1 MQCKKQ
7 KYFLQLCLCFH
18 SCAFVFTVVP
28 CCCMIPTFVFADV
41 HFFCCCAIFL
51 LFCNL
56 HCYLFVLSFSTKKLL
71 HSINCYPH
79 RSTNRP
85 LHSSQVGGEP
95 VSARPLF
102 PQPHC
107 TSPLHLYG
115 IIHLLSP
122 HSTLHEKLALGVRSM
137 PLLLPLAAAVVTP
150 VGHLLLPTPSWPVS
164 IVTVTAV
171 NQRTKD

>member
-56 HCYLFVLSFSTKKLL
+56 HCYLFVLSFSTKKMLQ
-71 HSINCYPH
+71 SINCYPH
-79 RSTNRP
+79 RSTNTPLPDLTTRRRRRTRENKGHVNP
-85 LHSSQVGGEP
+85 TSLHSAP
-95 VSARPLF
+95 T
-102 PQPHC
+102 PH
-107 TSPLHLYG
+107 P
-115 IIHLLSP
+115 LSP
-122 HSTLHEKLALGVRSM
+122 HSTLHEKLALRVRSM

>member
-1 MQCKKQ
+1 MLL
-7 KYFLQLCLCFH
+7 YDSYVCFC
-18 SCAFVFTVVP
+18 SCAFCLQLRNFFAVMQFAFITYLYLVFLTE
-28 CCCMIPTFVFADV
+28 
-41 HFFCCCAIFL
+41 
-51 LFCNL
+51 
-56 HCYLFVLSFSTKKLL
+56 
-71 HSINCYPH
+71 NCY
-79 RSTNRP
+79 TLLINGP

-107 TSPLHLYG
+107 TSPQHLYG

-122 HSTLHEKLALGVRSM
+122 HSTLPEKLALGVRSM

-164 IVTVTAV
+164 IVAVTAV

>member
-28 CCCMIPTFVFADV
+28 CCCIIPTYVFADV

-56 HCYLFVLSFSTKKLL
+56 HCYLFVLSFSTEELL

-79 RSTNRP
+79 RSTNTP
-85 LHSSQVGGEP
+85 LPDVTKVTNKGEQGTCKP
-95 VSARPLF
+95 A
-102 PQPHC
+102 PHC
-107 TSPLHLYG
+107 TPPQHLYG
-115 IIHLLSP
+115 IIHPLSP